1 MRYVIL
7 TNYFYNIGV
16 MILTVKTQK
25 TWLFVLT
32 IGLGTLL
39 NPLNSSMISV
49 ALTRMQHE
57 FALTFADASWLISVF
72 YLASAAGQP
81 VMGKLSDMFGPK
93 KLFLAGLFLVAC
105 SALLA
110 PFSPNFPFLLGCR
123 ALMAIG
129 SSTLFPSGMSMVRTH
144 ITEGQA
150 KALATLS
157 IFASTSAAFGPSIGG
172 FLIESWDWP
181 SIFLVNFPFII
192 AAFIMAIFIL
202 PNTGQGKI
210 ELGRIDFIGIILFIF
225 TIIGLILFLLSLE
238 NNIHWWA
245 LAIFLLGAIYFY
257 YYEKRQK
264 EPFIDLPSLKRNPT
278 VSLIYLQ
285 FISINLVYYCYFF
298 GFPTFLQ
305 QVHHYSE
312 RNTGLIMLALAGAG
326 VIIAPIAGRMIDQ
339 HGSKRPLIVG
349 AIILFIGTALLLT
362 LQENSSLLWLLVIM
376 AVLGMSNG
384 FNNISMQ
391 TALYEHVKPED
402 TGSAS
407 GLFQTSR
414 YLGSILSSSL
424 LGIAFNRHLDTQHL
438 HNVALIC
445 LIFCLL
451 VVILAIRLP
460 GRKQGLS

>member
-1 MRYVIL
+1 M
-7 TNYFYNIGV
+7 NS
-16 MILTVKTQK
+16 KQQK
-25 TWLFVLT
+25 TGLFVLT

-144 ITEGQA
+144 ISEGQA

-181 SIFLVNFPFII
+181 SIFLINFPFII
-192 AAFIMAIFIL
+192 VAFVMAIFIL
-202 PNTGQGKI
+202 PNTGTGKF
-210 ELGRIDFIGIILFIF
+210 ELRRIDFAGIGLFIL

-238 NNIHWWA
+238 NTINWWA
-245 LAIFLLGAIYFY
+245 LAIFLLGAISFY
-257 YYEKRQK
+257 LYEKRQQ
-264 EPFIDLPSLKRNPT
+264 EPFIDLASLKRNPT

-312 RNTGLIMLALAGAG
+312 KHTGLIMLALAGFG
-326 VIIAPIAGRMIDQ
+326 VLVAPFAGRMIDH
-339 HGSKRPLIVG
+339 HGSKRPLIIG
-349 AIILFIGTALLLT
+349 AVILFIGTALLLT
-362 LQENSSLLWLLVIM
+362 LQGNSPLIWLLIIM

-391 TALYEHVKPED
+391 TALYEHVRPED

-460 GRKQGLS
+460 SRKHSVAG